1 MSFEELLACIET
13 AGRHPDTTA
22 WEIYYYLKT
31 NYKKGGSAESRML
44 LATYMKLPVARPSLI
59 HSCMLAI
66 ALKIA
71 EEYSDFRLPDF
82 LRLWGY
88 DSMLRPE
95 DRERQRGK
103 DGHTSISLMERT
115 ERARMTYALHHPDQR
130 QGTERIVSMVAVKVF
145 ETTMRGRKTKT
156 VKLVAQSGMG
166 LMADAHL
173 FPCKPWEIQNRVFD
187 ILLRKNTRGEPAVMG
202 VAQSG
207 LRAENLFAPVVGY
220 IDALDLNHGHYHV
233 FDNMSRHFVAQGE
246 IIRCEK
252 GQFVMFAPVIATNDK
267 FKTAVI
273 CQTLSDED
281 GLREFGTYTATV
293 GMIDRERE
301 FFSYT
306 ITSEIKPTP
315 EGETSLTGS
324 ARLSLLGDGAAS
336 LRPQQEIRIV
346 MFLRRGKDGT
356 KRNHVAKVILTD
368 NHG

>member
-88 DSMLRPE
+88 DSMLRQE

-145 ETTMRGRKTKT
+145 ETTMRG
-156 VKLVAQSGMG
+156 
-166 LMADAHL
+166 
-173 FPCKPWEIQNRVFD
+173 
-187 ILLRKNTRGEPAVMG
+187 
-202 VAQSG
+202 
-207 LRAENLFAPVVGY
+207 
-220 IDALDLNHGHYHV
+220 YH
-233 FDNMSRHFVAQGE
+233 QG
-246 IIRCEK
+246 
-252 GQFVMFAPVIATNDK
+252 
-267 FKTAVI
+267 
-273 CQTLSDED
+273 
-281 GLREFGTYTATV
+281 
-293 GMIDRERE
+293 
-301 FFSYT
+301 
-306 ITSEIKPTP
+306 
-315 EGETSLTGS
+315 
-324 ARLSLLGDGAAS
+324 
-336 LRPQQEIRIV
+336 
-346 MFLRRGKDGT
+346 
-356 KRNHVAKVILTD
+356 
-368 NHG
+368 